1 MTSEPVGTVAE
12 EAAKLFAAVSDW
24 AISSGSNGTGTNG
37 AAGAGSSGHEHA
49 DLAEGSP
56 ECRLCPWC
64 QLLRHARA
72 ATPEVRE
79 HFTSAATSLAF
90 AIKGLLDNLEY
101 TGSRHNRS
109 GRDPGVEKIDL
120 MEDVWD

>member
-37 AAGAGSSGHEHA
+37 AGGAGLGGHEHA
-49 DLAEGSP
+49 DLADGSP
-56 ECRLCPWC
+56 ECRFCPWC
-64 QLLRHARA
+64 QLLRHARV

-79 HFTSAATSLAF
+79 QVTSAATSFALA
-90 AIKGLLDNLEY
+90 IRGVLDNLEC
-101 TGSRHNRS
+101 TGSHNRS
-109 GRDPGVEKIDL
+109 SRDPSVEKIDL